1 MQTEESLLKNSKY
14 MSMYFKRDLTNIG
27 NTYDEVLA
35 NKVERLW
42 VLFIKYDHSVA
53 AGKDPQIKMMPIMK
67 MPIKWVNIF
76 KTMKPE
82 HRPGDW
88 AHMDKHIKTY
98 EGPYQQNKTMR
109 VAHVSSKK
117 TLLDL
122 LQGAFGDQ
130 GVSYTE
136 EQDFSETLKPQS
148 KELFGDIVDVLQR

>member
-1 MQTEESLLKNSKY
+1 
-14 MSMYFKRDLTNIG
+14 MYFKRDLTNIG

-53 AGKDPQIKMMPIMK
+53 AGKDPVIKMMPIMK

-82 HRPGDW
+82 DAPGDW
-88 AHMDKHIKTY
+88 ADADKHIKTY

-117 TLLDL
+117 ALLDL